1 VIKKRVGGGLMMEKW
16 MGGDMHPSYRIL
28 MGPGPSNVHYRV
40 YQAMSNPVIG
50 YLDPQILACMDEI
63 SEMLRGVFQT
73 KNQVTLAI
81 SATGSAGMET
91 AYVNFVEPGDVV
103 VIGVNGFFADRM
115 TQVASR
121 CGATVIRVEE
131 EWGKMIEPEKM
142 IKALREHPE
151 AKICGVVHGETST
164 GVRQPLEEIGAYC
177 KRTNT
182 LLVVDAVTTVGGY
195 DVKVDEWGIDVC
207 YGSSQKC
214 LGVPPGLSPITVSS
228 KAMAVLHSRKTKVQ
242 SFYLDLGLL
251 EKYWGQERV
260 YHHTAPASMFYALR
274 EGLKIIFEEGLE
286 ARFMRHQTLGDRLK
300 MELEG
305 LGFKLFAQ
313 EGYRLPMLTSVIL
326 PDRVEDA
333 KIRSRLLNEY
343 NIEVGGGL
351 GWLKGKIWR
360 VGLMGETCKLRYIH
374 CLMGALGDI
383 LA

>member
-1 VIKKRVGGGLMMEKW
+1 MMEKW

-50 YLDPQILACMDEI
+50 YLDPQILTCMDEI

-81 SATGSAGMET
+81 SATGSSGME
-91 AYVNFVEPGDVV
+91 ASYVNFVEPGDVV

-121 CGATVIRVEE
+121 CGAQVIRVEG
-131 EWGKMIEPEKM
+131 EWGKIVEPERV
-142 IKALREHPE
+142 IKALKEHPE
-151 AKICGVVHGETST
+151 AKICGVVHAETST

-177 KRTNT
+177 KKVNT
-182 LLVVDAVTTVGGY
+182 LFVVDAVTSLGACN
-195 DVKVDEWGIDVC
+195 VKVDDWGIDVC
-207 YGSSQKC
+207 YSCSQKG
-214 LGVPPGLSPITVSS
+214 LSVPPGLSPITVGP
-228 KAMAVLHSRKTKVQ
+228 KAMEMLRSRKSKVQ
-242 SFYLDLGLL
+242 SFYLDLILL

-260 YHHTAPASMFYALR
+260 YHHTAPVSMFYALR

-286 ARFMRHQTLGDRLK
+286 SRFRRHEVLGNRLK

-305 LGFKLFAQ
+305 FGFKLFAQ
-313 EGYRLPMLTSVIL
+313 EGYRLPMLTSVVL
-326 PDRVEDA
+326 PDWVDDA
-333 KIRSRLLNEY
+333 KTRSRLLNEY
-343 NIEVGGGL
+343 NIEVGAGL

-360 VGLMGETCKLRYIH
+360 VGLMGETCKTRYIH
-374 CLMGALGDI
+374 CLMGALREI

>member
-1 VIKKRVGGGLMMEKW
+1 MEKW

-91 AYVNFVEPGDVV
+91 SYVNFVEPGDVV
-103 VIGVNGFFADRM
+103 VIGVSGFFADRM

-121 CGATVIRVEE
+121 SGAKVIRVEG
-131 EWGKMIEPEKM
+131 EWGKMIDPEKV
-142 IKALREHPE
+142 IKVLKEHPE
-151 AKICGVVHGETST
+151 AKICGMVHGETST

-177 KRTNT
+177 KRKEI
-182 LLVVDAVTTVGGY
+182 LFVVDAVTTLGGY
-195 DVKVDEWGIDVC
+195 PVKVDEWSIDVC
-207 YGSSQKC
+207 YASSQKC
-214 LGVPPGLSPITVSS
+214 LGVPPGLSPITVSP
-228 KAMAVLHSRKTKVQ
+228 KAMDVLRSRKTPVQ
-242 SFYLDLGLL
+242 SFYLDLTLL
-251 EKYWGQERV
+251 EKYWGTERV
-260 YHHTAPASMFYALR
+260 YHHTAPVSLFYAMR
-274 EGLKIIFEEGLE
+274 EGLQIIFEEGLE
-286 ARFMRHQTLGDRLK
+286 ARFERHQTLGDRLK
-300 MELEG
+300 MELER

-313 EGYRLPMLTSVIL
+313 EGYRLPMLTAVVL
-326 PDRVEDA
+326 PDEMDDA
-333 KIRSRLLNEY
+333 KTRSRLLNEH

-351 GWLKGKIWR
+351 GYLKGKVWR

-374 CLMGALGDI
+374 CLTGALREMF
-383 LA
+383 A

>member
-1 VIKKRVGGGLMMEKW
+1 MMEKW

-81 SATGSAGMET
+81 SATGSSGME
-91 AYVNFVEPGDVV
+91 ASYVNFVEPGDVV

-121 CGATVIRVEE
+121 CGAQVIRVEG
-131 EWGKMIEPEKM
+131 EWGKIVEPERV
-142 IKALREHPE
+142 IKALKEHPE
-151 AKICGVVHGETST
+151 AKICGVVHAETST

-177 KRTNT
+177 KKANT
-182 LLVVDAVTTVGGY
+182 LLVVDAVTSLGACN
-195 DVKVDEWGIDVC
+195 VKVDDWGIDVC
-207 YGSSQKC
+207 YSCSQKG
-214 LGVPPGLSPITVSS
+214 LSVPPGLSPITVGP
-228 KAMAVLHSRKTKVQ
+228 KAMEMLRSRKSKVQ
-242 SFYLDLGLL
+242 SFYLDLILL

-260 YHHTAPASMFYALR
+260 YHHTAPVSMFYALR

-286 ARFMRHQTLGDRLK
+286 SRFRRHEVLGDRLK

-305 LGFKLFAQ
+305 FGFKLFAQ
-313 EGYRLPMLTSVIL
+313 EGYRLPMLTSVVL
-326 PDRVEDA
+326 PDWVDDA
-333 KIRSRLLNEY
+333 KTRSRLLNEY
-343 NIEVGGGL
+343 NIEVGAGL

-360 VGLMGETCKLRYIH
+360 VGLMGETCKTRYIH
-374 CLMGALGDI
+374 CLMGALREI